1 MRSYLRPD
9 PFHACSSYPELQQV
23 CAHSALHARHSRQL
37 PLRLHERH
45 LHANR
50 LLYQQDRSQTTPDE
64 EPHVYGF
71 LENEAKSE
79 VQEAPDI
86 PAVET
91 TPNDATSNTTDDP
104 ERADTGAL
112 ILQDKVRSVMRNVP
126 SSVAVITVVH
136 YDTELRKR
144 VPMGV
149 AVSSLSTVSL
159 NPPTISFN
167 LKEPSKTLDAIR
179 ASGGLFRVHF
189 PLPSRGGAN
198 MVDLFSRGNY
208 AEAYSMR
215 NKELQLSGVQSTAG
229 SHRSS
234 ASQAPIIGQFVR
246 AALECTVTQE
256 MSVADHVLL
265 VARVDVVEDHKP
277 GQQSVMYVDGSY
289 VRPDGTKIIHHKG
302 ADVVTTS
309 TGDTWSVWGLSL
321 FPGEDDRRE
330 YARRIKSMIKQSRVM
345 FQNSGSPHRALQGSL
360 PFSPAAWGINLSK
373 LIDECRQESGLPSL
387 SPAHMQEYPVLSDFY
402 GRLTPAA
409 RARIADR
416 AKRLVRMNPQFL
428 DLNFKIFLNHL
439 GVHPTSRDLLPSD
452 IAAPLRA
459 EGLMGEFQPREH
471 GSSDEEPSYTLQYL
485 EQVEHRLIA
494 ACAAMGHEQTASRV
508 LEQIMDSIGE
518 PKSSIMYFR
527 KSRGR
532 LYAAAAPSLYSSSN
546 IDIAGE
552 VSLEEARVVM
562 SRLVHRL
569 RAEDFA
575 SFRKAIQLEPNELLR
590 FVRVHPCISGFDV
603 DYFLDKIHHLYTI
616 TQDPRALN
624 FRIQE
629 TLNPYFASLVT
640 WSSLEE
646 RVKSF
651 VHSTSMRAMSW
662 PIRDV
667 LAAMGLAWDCVLDVP
682 IAANKQP
689 LNGGHIVDTLVAKEL
704 KGLYGNST
712 DEINEAIATFL
723 DKQYG
728 FDVRSKLTSTSPAAA
743 MTQSSSDDVRDA
755 MLASRN
761 VNVPR
766 FRGSENSA
774 PDPEGPVRK
783 IGYSRNLITRTTGY

>member
-1 MRSYLRPD
+1 MALSQRPASRFFAAFYRWNRHTSKELLASRSASR
-9 PFHACSSYPELQQV
+9 SSYSELQQV
-23 CAHSALHARHSRQL
+23 CAHSALYARHSRQL
-37 PLRLHERH
+37 PLRLHARH
-45 LHANR
+45 LHAHR
-50 LLYQQDRSQTTPDE
+50 LLYQQDQSKITQDE
-64 EPHVYGF
+64 EPGVYGF
-71 LENEAKSE
+71 LENEAKSA

-86 PAVET
+86 PPVET
-91 TPNDATSNTTDDP
+91 TPNNATPNTTDNP
-104 ERADTGAL
+104 AKADTDAL
-112 ILQDKVRSVMRNVP
+112 RLQDQVRSVMRNIP

-198 MVDLFSRGNY
+198 MVDLFSRGNH
-208 AEAYSMR
+208 ADAYSMR
-215 NKELQLSGVQSTAG
+215 NKELQLSGIRSKAG
-229 SHRSS
+229 SRRLN
-234 ASQAPIIGQFVR
+234 ASQAPRIGQFVR

-265 VARVDVVEDHKP
+265 VAKVDAIEDHEP

-302 ADVVTTS
+302 ANVVTTR
-309 TGDTWSVWGLSL
+309 TGDTWSIWDSPL
-321 FPGEDDRRE
+321 FPGENERRE
-330 YARRIKSMIKQSRVM
+330 YTRRIKSLIKENRVLL
-345 FQNSGSPHRALQGSL
+345 QHSGNAQRALQGSL
-360 PFSPAAWGINLSK
+360 PFSPSAWGINLTR
-373 LIDECRQESGLPSL
+373 LADECRQEAGLPVQ
-387 SPAHMQEYPVLSDFY
+387 SPAHMRDTPVLSDFY
-402 GRLTPAA
+402 GRLTPSA
-409 RARIADR
+409 RGRIVDR
-416 AKRLVRMNPQFL
+416 AKRLVKMNPQCL
-428 DLNFKIFLNHL
+428 DLDFRLLLNHL
-439 GVHPTSRDLLPSD
+439 GISPNCRDLLPSD
-452 IAAPLRA
+452 IAVPLRA
-459 EGLMGEFQPREH
+459 EGLMGEFLPREQA
-471 GSSDEEPSYTLQYL
+471 SSGEQTIYTLQYL
-485 EQVEHRLIA
+485 EQVEHRLIE
-494 ACAAMGHEQTASRV
+494 ACAAMGHEQTVSRV
-508 LEQIMDSIGE
+508 LEQIVASIGE
-518 PKSSIMYFR
+518 PQPTAAYFK

-562 SRLVHRL
+562 NRLVHKL

-575 SFRKAIQLEPNELLR
+575 TFRRVIQFEPNELLR
-590 FVRVHPCISGFDV
+590 LVRVHPCISGFDV
-603 DYFLDKIHHLYTI
+603 DFFLGKIHHLYTI
-616 TQDPRALN
+616 TEDPRALN

-629 TLNPYFASLVT
+629 MLKPYFASLVT

-651 VHSTSMRAMSW
+651 VHSMPMRAMSW
-662 PIRDV
+662 PIEDM
-667 LAAMGLAWDCVLDVP
+667 LAAMGLAWGCVLDVP

-712 DEINEAIATFL
+712 DELNDAIANFL

-728 FDVRSKLTSTSPAAA
+728 FDVRSKLTSTSPAEA

-766 FRGSENSA
+766 FRG
-774 PDPEGPVRK
+774 G
-783 IGYSRNLITRTTGY
+783 